1 MLSSKLRSNYRT
13 SYDPYRVLGV
23 TSKSSIEEI
32 NKAFKARALET
43 HPDRKGGSKEAFQNL
58 NQAYQYISSMK
69 HGSERYPDRYAERS
83 PQGRAKKMKEK
94 IAGIITLSTITAI
107 TLISAIYVLIA

>member
-32 NKAFKARALET
+32 NKAFKAKALET

-69 HGSERYPDRYAERS
+69 RNSNTYPERS

>member
-69 HGSERYPDRYAERS
+69 HGSERYPERS

-94 IAGIITLSTITAI
+94 VAGIITLITITAI

>member
-32 NKAFKARALET
+32 NRAFKARALET
-43 HPDRKGGSKEAFQNL
+43 HPDRRGGNKEAFQKINE
-58 NQAYQYISSMK
+58 AYQYIKDMK
-69 HGSERYPDRYAERS
+69 SNSNSDRNPERS
-83 PQGRAKKMKEK
+83 HFSEWRAKKMKEK
-94 IAGIITLSTITAI
+94 VAGVITLSTITSI
-107 TLISAIYVLIA
+107 TLISLVYLLTN